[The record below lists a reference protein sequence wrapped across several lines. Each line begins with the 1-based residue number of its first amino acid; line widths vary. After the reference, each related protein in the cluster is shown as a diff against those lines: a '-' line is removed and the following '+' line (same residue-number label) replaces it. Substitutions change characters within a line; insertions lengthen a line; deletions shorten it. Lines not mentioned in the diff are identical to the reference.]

1 MRKVLCVTLNP
12 LVDTSFFVDEILP
25 VYRTEVKR
33 IAHVAGGKGTNVAR
47 ALKALGQPAR
57 AFTVL
62 GGRAG
67 HHHAELMKEDGL
79 EAAIAWISGET
90 RVSVTVVDRDYQQ
103 RGYFAPPP
111 SLTGEDVA
119 VIRREF
125 ARALEGAAAMCI
137 CGSALGP
144 SSVPLVPE
152 FLRVAAARGM
162 PTLLDTYGDALRQG
176 LQAAP
181 TIVKANRFE
190 VSAYLGRPLETP
202 EDRLEALS
210 DLQRAGARWAL
221 MTLGEEGALFAA
233 GERRWLARPPL
244 VQVVNPM
251 GSGDAMTAAVLIALL
266 RGWSPEE
273 CFRYGMAA
281 AVANL
286 TTFVPCQV
294 TAQEVE
300 AMLER
305 IELVPV

>member
-1 MRKVLCVTLNP
+1 LNP

-33 IAHVAGGKGTNVAR
+33 ITHVAGGKGTNVAR

-62 GGRAG
+62 GGQAG
-67 HHHAELMKEDGL
+67 RHHAELMKADGL
-79 EAAIAWISGET
+79 ETAIAWIGGET
-90 RVSVTVVDRDYQQ
+90 RVSVTVVDREYQQ

-119 VIRREF
+119 VVRREF
-125 ARALEGAAAMCI
+125 AHALEGAAAMCI

-144 SSVPLVPE
+144 PSVPLVPE
-152 FLRVAAARGM
+152 FLRMAAARDI

-181 TIVKANRFE
+181 TIVKANRHE
-190 VSAYLGRPLETP
+190 VSAYLGRPLETT

-210 DLQRAGARWAL
+210 DLQRAGAQWAIL
-221 MTLGEEGALFAA
+221 TLGEEGALFAA
-233 GERRWLARPPL
+233 GERRWSAHPPT
-244 VQVVNPM
+244 VQVINPM

-281 AVANL
+281 AVANV
-286 TTFVPCQV
+286 TGFVPCRV
-294 TAQEVE
+294 TAQEIE
-300 AMLER
+300 AMLGRVEV
-305 IELVPV
+305 VPVQA